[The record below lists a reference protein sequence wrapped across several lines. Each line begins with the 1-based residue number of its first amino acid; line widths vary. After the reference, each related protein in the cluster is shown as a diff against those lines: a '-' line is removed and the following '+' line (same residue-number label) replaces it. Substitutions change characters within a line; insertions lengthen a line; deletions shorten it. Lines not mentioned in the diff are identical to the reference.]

1 MTRGDR
7 LALDVLCLVHNH
19 VNELGEAPSVRQ
31 LAARLRTRSWTSVQ
45 RQVRRLVRYGLLCRA
60 VPNGVIR
67 PAEIAWRS
75 PGDRGVWRAGRET
88 RTACKRRVQRG
99 ASRSLRDQEVPR
111 RRGYGPGSR
120 TEVDPIAVE
129 QALDGNPSRPLGIAE
144 KVAAVRIA
152 ACRGWN
158 DREIADRVK
167 VAPRH
172 VLRIRRHHGI
182 RCGVPVGTNQHSPGH
197 GTWGLIA

>member
-19 VNELGEAPSVRQ
+19 VNERGEAPSVRQ
-31 LAARLRTRSWTSVQ
+31 LAAGLRTRSWTSVQ
-45 RQVRRLVRYGLLCRA
+45 RQVHRLIRHGLLCRA
-60 VPNGVIR
+60 GSNGVLR
-67 PAEIAWRS
+67 PAQTAW
-75 PGDRGVWRAGRET
+75 GRPARQVPSARRRP
-88 RTACKRRVQRG
+88 RTACDRRMQSAATR
-99 ASRSLRDQEVPR
+99 SRR
-111 RRGYGPGSR
+111 RRGYGPGSA

-129 QALDGNPSRPLGIAE
+129 RALDGDPFRPLGIAE

-152 ACRGWN
+152 ARRGWN
-158 DREIADRVK
+158 DQEIAERIK

-172 VLRIRRHHGI
+172 VLRIRRLNSI
-182 RCGVPVGTNQHSPGH
+182 RCGVPIGTNQHSARH